1 MDRSRLRRRAISWA
15 KWAVALAILFFLVR
29 HLVRN
34 VDQLRQVELTLRY
47 PQLVGALGVLVAYF
61 VGRVFAWDLLTRRM
75 GVAIPLRKAF
85 PAWCYSLAG
94 KYVPGKVFIYLTRM
108 AFYVEQGQS
117 KSRFTLCFFLETVFG
132 LLALVLTALLAF
144 LWHGLERIPQFSYM
158 LFALLG
164 LFLLCLHPRLLS
176 RAINAARALLHKPP
190 IELPLGY
197 GDMLRFVLIFTANW
211 AVACVGCFLLVNAV
225 YPVPASDA
233 LYVAG
238 AFSLASLGGIL
249 MVLAPSGLGV
259 REGILAVLL
268 AQVAPS
274 SVAVVLSLAA
284 RLWFTAGECVIIAAV
299 FIAGR
304 INPGSVPR
312 PPDIPPQQPG
322 TPDP

>member
-1 MDRSRLRRRAISWA
+1 MGPSQRRRQAITAA

-29 HLVRN
+29 HVIRN
-34 VDQLRQVELTLRY
+34 LDELRQVDLALRY
-47 PQLVGALGVLVAYF
+47 PQLVGAVLVLVAYF
-61 VGRVFAWDLLTRRM
+61 VGRVLAWDLLTRRM
-75 GVAIPLRKAF
+75 DVAIPLRQGF

-108 AFYVEQGQS
+108 AFYVAQGRS
-117 KSRFTLCFFLETVFG
+117 KTRFTLCFFLETVFG

-144 LWHGLERIPQFSYM
+144 LWHGLEHIPQFSLM
-158 LFALLG
+158 LFALLA
-164 LFLLCLHPRLLS
+164 LFLVCLHPRLLR
-176 RAINAARALLHKPP
+176 RAINAARAVLHKPP
-190 IELPLGY
+190 LELPLGY
-197 GDMLRFVLIFTANW
+197 GDMLRFVLLFTANW
-211 AVACVGCFLLVNAV
+211 AVACVGCFLLLDAV
-225 YPVPASDA
+225 YPVAISDG

-268 AQVAPS
+268 AQIAPS

-284 RLWFTAGECVIIAAV
+284 RLWFTAGECLIIAAV

-304 INPGSVPR
+304 VSPASVPR
-312 PPDIPPQQPG
+312 PPDIPPQQDG